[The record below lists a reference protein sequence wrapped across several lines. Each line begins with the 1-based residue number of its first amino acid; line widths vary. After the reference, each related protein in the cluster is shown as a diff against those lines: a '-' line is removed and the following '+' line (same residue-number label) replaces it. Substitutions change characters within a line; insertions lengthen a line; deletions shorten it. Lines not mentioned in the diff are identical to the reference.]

1 MRHSLH
7 FHIGDT
13 SYRLGRLSHF
23 HGCTS
28 RSSSSSRLYSSLIT
42 IGLDCL
48 STKYVQCLLCAKHM
62 LEDRQPKAQG
72 CSIII
77 TCYDLSLSSFF
88 SLCCYSSQYFLR
100 CTFQPLLQGS
110 TSQENYGLLSFA
122 IFCVKSSSI
131 PLFGTNHFLPSAFQ
145 GTSYFT
151 FLS

>member
-1 MRHSLH
+1 M
-7 FHIGDT
+7 
-13 SYRLGRLSHF
+13 
-23 HGCTS
+23 
-28 RSSSSSRLYSSLIT
+28 IT

-72 CSIII
+72 GSIII

-100 CTFQPLLQGS
+100 CTFQLLLQGS

-145 GTSYFT
+145 ALHILLFCHSYFFSCAYSPLDFKLPDVMDSNESLT
-151 FLS
+151 LCSS